1 MNATTNKGFTLV
13 EVLVASTISSFI
25 ALVAV
30 GAMKAIVD
38 SSYVVHQVTETSAE
52 VRFAARMLA
61 RDLANLYRDPDP
73 ESMKFI
79 GVSQGSDTG
88 RPACLTFYTVGR
100 SKARADQPEGDLY
113 EVEYLLADRQGEEL
127 PAEPGEES
135 MVLFRRLW
143 PNPDKDR
150 SPGGVLTT
158 IAENISVFHIRFFD
172 GEQWGG
178 EWSEEMESMPQLVE
192 VTLGARP
199 QGRTDL
205 IVETVTVSFA
215 RLTESSAGSSAR
227 GESPENESEPQEPA
241 GESAPAED
249 SAPNNRGSGNTNVR

>member
-1 MNATTNKGFTLV
+1 MSAMTNKGFTLA

-38 SSYVVHQVTETSAE
+38 SSHVVHQVTETSAE

-61 RDLANLYRDPDP
+61 HDLANLYRDPDP
-73 ESMKFI
+73 ESMKLI
-79 GVSQGSDTG
+79 GVSQGSDTSS
-88 RPACLTFYTVGR
+88 PAYLTFYTVGR
-100 SKARADQPEGDLY
+100 SKARADQPEGDVY
-113 EVEYLLADRQGEEL
+113 EVEYILASRQDEEL

-135 MVLFRRLW
+135 MLLFRRLW

-172 GEQWGG
+172 GEQWGT
-178 EWSEEMESMPQLVE
+178 EWSEEMESIPQLVE
-192 VTLGARP
+192 VTLAARP
-199 QGRTDL
+199 EGRTDL
-205 IVETVTVSFA
+205 IMETVTVSFA
-215 RLTESSAGSSAR
+215 RLAESSAGSSAQ

-241 GESAPAED
+241 GESAPAEG
-249 SAPNNRGSGNTNVR
+249 SAPNNRGPGNANER

>member
-1 MNATTNKGFTLV
+1 MSVTTNKGFTLV
-13 EVLVASTISSFI
+13 EVLVASTISTFI

-30 GAMKAIVD
+30 GALKAVVD
-38 SSYVVHQVTETSAE
+38 SSHAVHQITETSAE

-61 RDLANLYRDPDP
+61 HDLANLYRDPDP
-73 ESMKFI
+73 KSMKFV
-79 GVSQGSDTG
+79 GVSQGADTSS
-88 RPACLTFYTVGR
+88 PAYLTFYTVGR
-100 SKARADQPEGDLY
+100 SKARADQAEGDVY
-113 EVEYLLADRQGEEL
+113 EVEYMLASRQDEEL

-172 GEQWGG
+172 GEQWGS
-178 EWSEEMESMPQLVE
+178 EWSEEMESIPQLVE
-192 VTLGARP
+192 VTVAARP
-199 QGRTDL
+199 PGRADP
-205 IVETVTVSFA
+205 IIETTTVSFA
-215 RLTESSAGSSAR
+215 RLAESSAGSS
-227 GESPENESEPQEPA
+227 GEGEGSETESEPQEPA

-249 SAPNNRGSGNTNVR
+249 SGSNNRGSPNASGR